1 MIKRKDEKQMKEYDV
16 LRWGVE
22 ITLKL
27 LTERFNDYSREATET
42 GSEAA
47 LAAKEATLT
56 AISFL
61 SEDLK
66 VFIEFGTEYGDNGLG
81 YTVIKATK
89 RVSGDGETNEEK

>member
-1 MIKRKDEKQMKEYDV
+1 MKEYDV
-16 LRWGVE
+16 LRWSIE

-42 GSEAA
+42 GSESA

-56 AISFL
+56 AIGFL

-66 VFIEFGTEYGDNGLG
+66 VFIEFGTEYDNNGFG
-81 YTVIKATK
+81 YTVIKTTK
-89 RVSGDGETNEEK
+89 RINEDGETNEEK

>member
-1 MIKRKDEKQMKEYDV
+1 MKEYDV
-16 LRWGVE
+16 LRWSIE

-42 GSEAA
+42 GSESA

-56 AISFL
+56 AIGFL

-66 VFIEFGTEYGDNGLG
+66 VSIEFGTEYDNNGLG
-81 YTVIKATK
+81 YTVIKTTK
-89 RVSGDGETNEEK
+89 RINEDSETNEEK